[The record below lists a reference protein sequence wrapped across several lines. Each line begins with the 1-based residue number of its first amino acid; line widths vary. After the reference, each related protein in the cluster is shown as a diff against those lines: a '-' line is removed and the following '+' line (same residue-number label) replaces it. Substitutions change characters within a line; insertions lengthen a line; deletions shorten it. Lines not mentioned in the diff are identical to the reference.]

1 MTHPTLRFFGAL
13 TLFVSAFPLF
23 AADAPLPVPE
33 SDLIVLPKYEITTER
48 AVPPMKKWKY
58 VSIPGYE
65 ILSDASD
72 TNTKRFIEDFHLL
85 RQVAGQILPEAK
97 IDPSIPAYIVLCSKG
112 NDFEH
117 FISDAEKDSR
127 GQHTGSTFFDDG
139 ERTGIVV
146 DYTFEDSFGSS
157 EQVDPYRSFYIQYFR
172 QLVRKSFGNQLPAWM
187 EEGLV
192 QIYAAVEFSDQG
204 ISLGKLEDARADEQN
219 TRQARRAPPTSA
231 AAAQSGRSATGY
243 ASSDDPTSVGVN
255 SNLLTGITS
264 EYTTKTS
271 ATTAIATGSF
281 NKALAEN
288 QIIPLSEFFAVNSL
302 RLSELAKLGGSYP
315 AQAYLFTHMCLYG
328 RGHRYQK
335 AYYKL
340 AARVAKGPITEEI
353 FKECFGIDYK
363 KMEVE
368 MRGYVEFTDY
378 ERVDYRFKKGQKFE
392 SAPSIILREA
402 TDAESGRIAG
412 EVMRM
417 GGHQEEA
424 LNRLIAPYI
433 RGERDAELLAALG
446 LAEKKAGHNERA
458 QKFLE
463 AAAKGKTTRALAYLE
478 LARLRAA
485 EIQTKAKVEN
495 RPLIA
500 DDLKP
505 VEEALLAGAKCP
517 PPVYELCDMLAR
529 FWHDNHLKP
538 TLEQFNHLMPGALK
552 FSTRLGLVYRIA
564 AIGVSCGYY
573 EKSRLLIE
581 HGLEVAPNESVKKE
595 FAALAEKLPSASA
608 AKK

>member
-1 MTHPTLRFFGAL
+1 MTPSTLRSPSVFAWLLAATPF
-13 TLFVSAFPLF
+13 F
-23 AADAPLPVPE
+23 AADAPPAIPE
-33 SDLIVLPKYEITTER
+33 SDLIVLPKYEVTTER
-48 AVPPMKKWKY
+48 VLPPMKKWKY
-58 VSIPGYE
+58 VSVPGYE
-65 ILSDASD
+65 VLSDASD
-72 TNTKRFIEDFHLL
+72 TNTKRFISDFHLL
-85 RQVAGQILPEAK
+85 RQVAAQILPEAK
-97 IDPSIPAYIVLCSKG
+97 IDPSIPTYIVLCSKG

-117 FISDAEKDSR
+117 FIPDSEKDSR
-127 GQHTGSTFFDDG
+127 GQHSGSTFFDDG
-139 ERTGIVV
+139 ERSAIVV

-157 EQVDPYRSFYIQYFR
+157 EQVDPYRGFYIQYFR

-231 AAAQSGRSATGY
+231 AAAQSGRAATGY
-243 ASSDDPTSVGVN
+243 ASSDDPASVGVN
-255 SNLLTGITS
+255 SNNLTGVTS
-264 EYTTKTS
+264 EYITKTS

-288 QIIPLSEFFAVNSL
+288 RIIPLSDFFAVTSL
-302 RLSELAKLGGSYP
+302 KLSEFSKLGGSYP
-315 AQAYLFTHMCLYG
+315 AQAYLFSHMCLYG
-328 RGHRYQK
+328 RAHRYQK

-340 AARVAKGPITEEI
+340 AARAAKGPITEEI
-353 FKECFGIDYK
+353 FKECFGMDYK

-378 ERVDYRFKKGQKFE
+378 ERIDYRFKKGQKFE
-392 SAPSIILREA
+392 TAPAITLREA
-402 TDAESGRIAG
+402 SDAESGRIAG

-424 LNRLIAPYI
+424 LTRLIAPYV

-446 LAEKKAGHNERA
+446 LAEKKAGHSERA

-463 AAAKGKTTRALAYLE
+463 AAIAGKTTRALAYLE
-478 LARLRAA
+478 LARLRAG
-485 EIQTKAKVEN
+485 EIQTKAQVEK
-495 RPLIA
+495 RA
-500 DDLKP
+500 VKAGDLKP
-505 VEEALLAGAKCP
+505 IEEALLAGAKCP
-517 PPVYELCDMLAR
+517 PPMYELYDMLAR
-529 FWHDNHLKP
+529 LWHDSHAKP
-538 TLEQFNHLMPGALK
+538 TLDQFNHLMPGALK

-564 AIGVSCGYY
+564 AIGVDCGYF
-573 EKSRLLIE
+573 EKSRLLIQ

-595 FAALAEKLPSASA
+595 FAALAEKLPPATT